1 MILAQDLVI
10 NPAQDIWVW
19 LTFALFL
26 VVVAARAW
34 VVETGQGRLGRTPV
48 KVKLLTAT
56 TVLVLLGLTT
66 LIAVQGGA
74 LLVESI
80 VTGTDPATK
89 VYGPDAGDS
98 GDSGDAGT
106 DPNAPADPNAPVD
119 PNAPADPN
127 APPDPNAPAAPAA
140 PAADPAAPPAG

>member
-140 PAADPAAPPAG
+140 DPAAPPAG

>member
-56 TVLVLLGLTT
+56 SVLVLLGLTT

-98 GDSGDAGT
+98 GDAGT

-119 PNAPADPN
+119 PNAPDPD
-127 APPDPNAPAAPAA
+127 APADPNAPAAT
-140 PAADPAAPPAG
+140 PAAPPAG

>member
-98 GDSGDAGT
+98 EDAGT
-106 DPNAPADPNAPVD
+106 DSNAPADPNAPVD
-119 PNAPADPN
+119 PDAPADPN

-140 PAADPAAPPAG
+140 NPAAPPGG

>member
-1 MILAQDLVI
+1 MILAQNLVI

-19 LTFALFL
+19 LIFALFL

-56 TVLVLLGLTT
+56 SVLVLVGLMS

-74 LLVESI
+74 LLVES
-80 VTGTDPATK
+80 VLTGTDPATK

-127 APPDPNAPAAPAA
+127 APVDPNAPAAPAA
-140 PAADPAAPPAG
+140 NPAPPPGG